1 MAGQK
6 NSKLKL
12 LYLKEIFEKYTDENH
27 ILNALEIAEKL
38 GTYGIEC
45 ERKSI
50 YKDID
55 ILTDYGMDIV
65 KARTPKNGFFLA
77 SRDWE
82 LAEVRL
88 LFDAVQSADFI
99 TKKKTLKML
108 NKIENC
114 TSVYQGKNLR
124 SQVYIDNR
132 NKCTNEEIFYSIDT
146 LDNAIKNK
154 QMVKL
159 IYSKRKLDEK
169 YAALTEKKEFTVS
182 PYALIWSNDHY
193 YLVANNAKYDNLM
206 HLRIDRMSK
215 VTVLQEEARDFSQ
228 VSDYT
233 ISFDAADYA
242 EKSFNMF
249 SGKTQVIELM
259 CNSGILEEML
269 DRFGERP
276 ILKKGGTDNFY
287 IRAEA
292 IVNDGLVS
300 WIMQFGDKIKVVC
313 PDELAKMVEEKAKG
327 IIAVYSKGNN

>member
-12 LYLKEIFEKYTDENH
+12 LYLKEILERYTDENH
-27 ILNALEIAEKL
+27 ILNAIEIAEKL
-38 GTYGIEC
+38 EDYGIES

-50 YKDID
+50 YKDLD
-55 ILTDYGMDIV
+55 ILSDYGMDIV
-65 KARTPKNGFFLA
+65 KTRTPKNGVFLA

-108 NKIENC
+108 DKIENC
-114 TSVYQGKNLR
+114 TSVYQAKNLR
-124 SQVYIDNR
+124 SQVYIDKR

-146 LDNAIKNK
+146 LDSAIKNK
-154 QMVKL
+154 KMVKL

-169 YAALTEKKEFTVS
+169 YTALTDKKEFIVS
-182 PYALIWSNDHY
+182 PYALIWANDHY
-193 YLVANNAKYDNLM
+193 YLVANNPKYDNLM

-215 VTVLQEEARDFSQ
+215 VTVLNENARDFSQ
-228 VSDYT
+228 VSEYK

-249 SGKTQVIELM
+249 SGKTQSIELM
-259 CNSGILEEML
+259 CDCEILEEML

-276 ILKKGGTDNFY
+276 ILKKGETDNFY

-300 WIMQFGDKIKVVC
+300 WIMQFGNKIKVVF
-313 PDELAKMVEEKAKG
+313 PNELAQMVEEKAKG
-327 IIAVYSKGNN
+327 IIAVYSEGKN